1 MRDATPQG
9 TYRVQALDR
18 AFAVL
23 DLLGESETPLGLA
36 QVATSLQLHKST
48 AHRFLMVLER
58 HHMVERTTNG
68 KFRLGLRL
76 FDFGNR
82 AIEQYDLRERAQPH
96 LRRLVAETE
105 ETAHLCVLEQ
115 ARVIYIDKIEP
126 ARSVRMITRIGSSNP
141 VHCTSVGKAI
151 LAFAVALLETL
162 ALLALGVGLLGL
174 HLPTSAGRWLTLAW
188 VLVLG
193 AATCSLLGVAVSSL
207 IKVTTRSAV
216 AVLNLPYLV
225 LSFIS
230 GVYFVFSQLPASL
243 QRVAAIFPLK
253 WICQGLRSAFLPDKL
268 LAAEPAHSWEH
279 GRIALV
285 LGAWLVASLVICI
298 RTFRWQET
306 GRR

>member
-1 MRDATPQG
+1 MIAAAS
-9 TYRVQALDR
+9 QAGRLDR
-18 AFAVL
+18 AASRLPSLPRQALVRGLVEIKLFFRQRESVVFTFALPMILLVL
-23 DLLGESETPLGLA
+23 FGQIFHGTIGSTGVSFRQYFIAGIIASGLMSATFVNLGVSIAADRDDGTLTRLAGTPL
-36 QVATSLQLHKST
+36 S
-48 AHRFLMVLER
+48 
-58 HHMVERTTNG
+58 
-68 KFRLGLRL
+68 
-76 FDFGNR
+76 
-82 AIEQYDLRERAQPH
+82 
-96 LRRLVAETE
+96 
-105 ETAHLCVLEQ
+105 
-115 ARVIYIDKIEP
+115 
-126 ARSVRMITRIGSSNP
+126 P
-141 VHCTSVGKAI
+141 VGYFSGKAI

-268 LAAEPAHSWEH
+268 LVAEPAHSWEH